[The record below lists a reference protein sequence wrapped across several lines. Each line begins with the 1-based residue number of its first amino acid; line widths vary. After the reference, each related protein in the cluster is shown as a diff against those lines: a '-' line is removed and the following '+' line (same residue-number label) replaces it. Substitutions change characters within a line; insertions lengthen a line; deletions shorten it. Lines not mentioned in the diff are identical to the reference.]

1 MSRVNP
7 RAANRPIPAPI
18 RVHFIPSRTVIPKT
32 SHEVAPSAMRTPNS
46 CVRIALGATSWDVLG
61 MTVREGMKWTLM
73 GAGIGL
79 FAALGLTR
87 LMASLLYGVC
97 SHDPATFGL
106 VVFVILGVALLASY
120 VPARRAMYVDPMVA
134 LRYE

>member
-1 MSRVNP
+1 MYICFFFSSR
-7 RAANRPIPAPI
+7 RRHT
-18 RVHFIPSRTVIPKT
+18 RCSRDW
-32 SHEVAPSAMRTPNS
+32 SS
-46 CVRIALGATSWDVLG
+46 DVCSSDL
-61 MTVREGMKWTLM
+61 EGMKWTLM

-87 LMASLLYGVC
+87 LMASLLYGVS

>member
-1 MSRVNP
+1 M
-7 RAANRPIPAPI
+7 
-18 RVHFIPSRTVIPKT
+18 
-32 SHEVAPSAMRTPNS
+32 
-46 CVRIALGATSWDVLG
+46 RIALGATSWDVLG

-87 LMASLLYGVC
+87 LMASLLYGVS